1 MAGNTSL
8 MAVKVLAEK
17 GIATESLVGGISAI
31 SQGKGKQIS
40 ELIKIATE

>member
-1 MAGNTSL
+1 VQVFG
-8 MAVKVLAEK
+8 KK
-17 GIATESLVGGISAI
+17 GIATESLTGGISAI